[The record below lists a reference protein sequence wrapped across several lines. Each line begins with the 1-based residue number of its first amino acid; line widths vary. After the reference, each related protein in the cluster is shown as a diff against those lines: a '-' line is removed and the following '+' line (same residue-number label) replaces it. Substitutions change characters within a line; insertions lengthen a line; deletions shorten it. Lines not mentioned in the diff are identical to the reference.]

1 MLGLSSPIKLLLSL
15 LIGAAIGLERESY
28 DQFHRAHEK
37 KQPVDKKGSL
47 GVRTFSLITTLGT
60 LSGLLRPDF
69 PDLFMTVNIVF
80 LVLLIAYYIT
90 GSIYLKDNGITT
102 EMAIIFSYLIGVFIA
117 LEIFPIQLI
126 LAVTVVLILILS
138 QKDVVRQWINEIQQ
152 SEIRAFISY
161 SIIALVILPFLPN
174 QTYALSDLPGFS
186 VLISG
191 YNLQAVEILKIP
203 LFNPYRLWLIVALI
217 TGVEVLGY
225 LMSKALGQKKGWL
238 LTSFVAGF
246 VSSTSTTIS
255 LAQKSKTIH
264 ATNRLVA
271 AAILANLASFLQLF
285 ILIASTNSLFL
296 VKSTGVISLIVL
308 SSLIA
313 TLVFLKQKDRSIK
326 ELNKAASGFSK
337 ISIFSLKSALKFVA
351 IYMIISAVSKIAL
364 VIFGQVGFY
373 FTASIAA
380 LTGLDAIVLTLS
392 SLVGTTLSYQ
402 AGILTLVLINAVNLV
417 SKSVYTWFSAK
428 REFALKFSIAM
439 AVVIFASVFGI
450 LL

>member
-1 MLGLSSPIKLLLSL
+1 MPSLSSPIKLLLSL

-28 DQFHRAHEK
+28 DQFHRAQDK
-37 KQPVDKKGSL
+37 KSVVDKKGAL

-138 QKDVVRQWINEIQQ
+138 QKDVVRQWISDIQQ

-174 QTYALSDLPGFS
+174 QTYSLSDLPGLS

-203 LFNPYRLWLIVALI
+203 LFNPYQLWLIVALI

-271 AAILANLASFLQLF
+271 AAILANLASFFQLF

-296 VKSTGVISLIVL
+296 VKSTRLISLIVL
-308 SSLIA
+308 SSLMA
-313 TLVFLKQKDRSIK
+313 TLFFLKQKDKSIK
-326 ELNKAASGFSK
+326 ELNKATSGFSK
-337 ISIFSLKSALKFVA
+337 VDIFSLKSALKFVA
-351 IYMIISAVSKIAL
+351 IYMVISAVSKIAL
-364 VIFGQVGFY
+364 VLFGQVGFY

-402 AGILTLVLINAVNLV
+402 AGILTLVLINAVNLI

-428 REFALKFSIAM
+428 RDFAWKFSIAM
-439 AVVIFASVFGI
+439 AIVIFASVFGI